1 MKEIIRHASKQGV
14 QDVMFGM
21 AHRGRLNMLVNVL
34 GKKPEDLFDEFAG
47 KHSGERTGDVKY
59 HQGFSS
65 DFAVGDRRVHLTLA
79 FNPSHLE
86 IVSPVVIGAVRSRQ
100 TKRMIQSVIKH

>member
-1 MKEIIRHASKQGV
+1 
-14 QDVMFGM
+14 
-21 AHRGRLNMLVNVL
+21 
-34 GKKPEDLFDEFAG
+34 EFAG

-65 DFAVGDRRVHLTLA
+65 DFAVGERRVHLTLA

-100 TKRMIQSVIKH
+100 TKKNDTERNQVLAVTVHGDSAVAGQGVVQETLNM